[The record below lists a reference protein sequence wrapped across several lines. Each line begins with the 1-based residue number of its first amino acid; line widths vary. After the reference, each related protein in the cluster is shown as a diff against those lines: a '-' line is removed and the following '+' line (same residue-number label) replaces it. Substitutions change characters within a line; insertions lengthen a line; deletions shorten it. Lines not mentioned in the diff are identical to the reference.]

1 MKLQRICIIGDG
13 LTGLTAALALKKL
26 NIQIHLFG
34 NFLNK
39 KKINDNRVTA
49 ISPSNYDFLFKF
61 LNPKKKNLFNA
72 IKKVDLYH
80 EQKNEYFNFLN
91 FENEGKNV
99 MYITKNNLLKKT
111 IIQNLKKQKNLKII
125 KKSIKDINT
134 TNSTISTNNS
144 KSFYDLILLCGGR
157 NSVLARKLMG
167 NREIKN
173 DKNEIA
179 LTTIV
184 KHKSNIITSKQFFLK
199 EGPLAILPL
208 DKNKFSLVWSV
219 KKNDYI
225 IKNIKNSL
233 KQKLKKILKL
243 NKEIKLS
250 KISFFPISFNLNT
263 NFTKRNVLILGE
275 GSYNIHP
282 IAGQGF
288 NLILRDISKL
298 LDEIKHN
305 LNLGLQLKDSSILE
319 EFSNSR
325 KPENLLFG
333 LGISVINSFF
343 MYKHI
348 SPVAKELI
356 LRDID
361 KFKFLKSLNL
371 KISDKGIFK

>member
-233 KQKLKKILKL
+233 KQKL
-243 NKEIKLS
+243 
-250 KISFFPISFNLNT
+250 
-263 NFTKRNVLILGE
+263 
-275 GSYNIHP
+275 
-282 IAGQGF
+282 
-288 NLILRDISKL
+288 
-298 LDEIKHN
+298 
-305 LNLGLQLKDSSILE
+305 
-319 EFSNSR
+319 
-325 KPENLLFG
+325 
-333 LGISVINSFF
+333 
-343 MYKHI
+343 
-348 SPVAKELI
+348 
-356 LRDID
+356 
-361 KFKFLKSLNL
+361 
-371 KISDKGIFK
+371 

>member
-243 NKEIKLS
+243 NKETKLS

-263 NFTKRNVLILGE
+263 NFAKRNVLILGE